1 MSGVDGEQRGE
12 RVAALPRRRA
22 AVLAFIA
29 RYQRERGFPPTV
41 REIAKGA
48 GLSSPA
54 TVHAHLA
61 ALEREGWL
69 RRDPSKP
76 RAIELLPR
84 AREATAAAVAD
95 APRQTAPTTGATAP
109 ATVAPG
115 DSNARRLPLV
125 GRVAAGTPLLAEEH
139 WEGLVSVPAQ
149 AGGDRGD
156 FVLAVRGDSMRDAGI
171 LDGDWVVVRRQ
182 ETADNGDVVVALVGG
197 EEATVKRFF
206 HDGDAVRLEPAN
218 PRHEPIRTRD
228 ARIVGRV
235 VGVLRRLP

>member
-1 MSGVDGEQRGE
+1 MSGVDGERGGE

-61 ALEREGWL
+61 ALERDGWL

-84 AREATAAAVAD
+84 AREATAAAVTD
-95 APRQTAPTTGATAP
+95 APRKTAP
-109 ATVAPG
+109 ATAVAG
-115 DSNARRLPLV
+115 ASGARRLPLV

-206 HDGDAVRLEPAN
+206 HDGDTVRLEPAN

>member
-1 MSGVDGEQRGE
+1 MSGVDSERGGE

-84 AREATAAAVAD
+84 AREATAAAVTD
-95 APRQTAPTTGATAP
+95 APRKTAP
-109 ATVAPG
+109 ATAVAG
-115 DSNARRLPLV
+115 ASGARRLPLV

-218 PRHEPIRTRD
+218 PRYEPIRTRD